1 VVDLSSLGSAP
12 AGAAANAAPAF
23 FFPAYF
29 RGAAVR
35 KTAAL
40 AFVAAALTACSRAQ
54 IPPDRWAIG
63 PQAAAVRCVNQ
74 SSGAAWDIAFDKA
87 HGLADG
93 QPATFGPQK
102 ITWGRRDRG
111 VAYELD
117 RASGVLVANR
127 GSSTGGWV
135 STFTCAASGPA

>member
-1 VVDLSSLGSAP
+1 VY
-12 AGAAANAAPAF
+12 AAPAF
-23 FFPAYF
+23 FPS
-29 RGAAVR
+29 AAVQ

-40 AFVAAALTACSRAQ
+40 AFGALALSACSQAQ
-54 IPPDRWAIG
+54 VPPSRWAIG
-63 PQAAAVRCVNQ
+63 PQAAGIHCVNQ
-74 SSGAAWDIAFDKA
+74 SSGAAWDIAFDRA

-102 ITWGRRDRG
+102 LTWGRPAQG

-117 RASGVLVANR
+117 RASGVLTANR

-135 STFTCAASGPA
+135 STFTCAASGRT